1 MKVKSIFIYL
11 TVLIIAT
18 GSLFV
23 GSVSIDVTKI
33 LKAETLENRIFFE
46 LRLPHLV
53 FTFFAGFILA
63 LGGGLFQTIFRNELT
78 TPYTL
83 GISSGAMFGAGI
95 AIKLGLVGLFFGV
108 SSIYIFGFL
117 GAFSSVILLLYLSRF
132 LQRDTTSSLL
142 LLGIALSLFYSSAL
156 LILFYMGDPI
166 QNDSLLRYSMG
177 SLSVVGWIEP
187 TVIAITA
194 TLFGVVAYLYRFELG
209 LLALS
214 SQMAKQKGVNV
225 KRVERVL
232 LLTTSLAI
240 GVLISI
246 SGPIGFVGLVVP
258 HMVAKIYAVSL
269 HKRVIYNGIFGG
281 IFLILCDMIA
291 RTLQTQG
298 ELPIGI
304 ITTLIGVPFFIYLIL
319 KRR

>member
-1 MKVKSIFIYL
+1 MKVKSVFIYL
-11 TVLIIAT
+11 VVLIIAI

-23 GSVSIDVTKI
+23 GSVSIDVTQIFKTG
-33 LKAETLENRIFFE
+33 TLDNKIFFE
-46 LRLPHLV
+46 LRLPHLI
-53 FTFFAGFILA
+53 FTLFAGFILA
-63 LGGGLFQTIFRNELT
+63 LGGGLFQAIFRNELT

-83 GISSGAMFGAGI
+83 GISSGAMFGVGI

-117 GAFSSVILLLYLSRF
+117 GAFSSIILLLYLSRF
-132 LQRDTTSSLL
+132 LQRDTTTSLL

-194 TLFGVVAYLYRFELG
+194 TLFGAVAFFYRFELG

-214 SQMAKQKGVNV
+214 SQMARQKGVDV
-225 KRVERVL
+225 KRVKMAL

-240 GVLISI
+240 GVLISV

-281 IFLILCDMIA
+281 IFLLLCDMIA

>member
-1 MKVKSIFIYL
+1 MKIKSIFICL
-11 TVLIIAT
+11 IVLITVI

-23 GSVSIDVTKI
+23 GSVSIDITKI
-33 LKAETLENRIFFE
+33 FEPESLDNKIFFE
-46 LRLPHLV
+46 LRLPHLI

-63 LGGGLFQTIFRNELT
+63 LGGSLFQTIFRNELT

-83 GISSGAMFGAGI
+83 GISSGAMLGAGI
-95 AIKLGLVGLFFGV
+95 ALKLGLVGVLVGI

-117 GAFSSVILLLYLSRF
+117 GALLSVILLLYLSRF
-132 LQRDTTSSLL
+132 LQRETTTSLL

-156 LILFYMGDPI
+156 LILFYLGSPI
-166 QNDSLLRYSMG
+166 QNDILLRYSMG

-187 TVIAITA
+187 TVVAIVA
-194 TLFGVVAYLYRFELG
+194 TLFGIIAFLYRFELG

-214 SQMAKQKGVNV
+214 SQMAQQKGVNV

-258 HMVAKIYAVSL
+258 HMVAKIYVVSL
-269 HKRVIYNGIFGG
+269 HRRLIYNGLFGG
-281 IFLILCDMIA
+281 VFLIFCDMVA
-291 RTLQTQG
+291 RTLQSQG

-304 ITTLIGVPFFIYLIL
+304 ITTLVGVPFFIYLIL
-319 KRR
+319 KIR